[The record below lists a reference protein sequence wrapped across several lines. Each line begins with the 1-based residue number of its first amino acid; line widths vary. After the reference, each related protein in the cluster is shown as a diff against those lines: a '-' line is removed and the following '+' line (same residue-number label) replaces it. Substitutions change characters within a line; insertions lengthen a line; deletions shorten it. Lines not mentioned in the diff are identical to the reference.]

1 MYPSTFIDTLATR
14 REAPL
19 GVLRTAAVLFVATLT
34 AAAAQISV
42 PLPFTAVPF
51 TFQPMV
57 VLLGGL
63 ALGAKLGLASQAVYL
78 AAGIAGL
85 PVFAASATL
94 PPGPLRLIGPTGGY
108 LVAYPIAAL
117 LVGYLAER
125 GFDRRYLTSVVAMLA
140 GLMVVYTFGAI
151 WLSVSLGFAG
161 ALAAGVYPFIA
172 ADVVKLAAAAGVLP
186 GLWTLLGRASR

>member
-1 MYPSTFIDTLATR
+1 MHPSPFIDALAVR
-14 REAPL
+14 RDAPVGL
-19 GVLRTAAVLFVATLT
+19 VRALAVLFVFALT
-34 AAAAQISV
+34 AAAAQISI

-63 ALGAKLGLASQAVYL
+63 ALGARLGLASQVVYL

-85 PVFAASATL
+85 PVFAASTTL
-94 PPGPLRLIGPTGGY
+94 PPGPLRLLGPTGGY
-108 LVAYPIAAL
+108 LMAYPIAAL
-117 LVGYLAER
+117 LVGYLAQR
-125 GFDRRYLTSVVAMLA
+125 GFDRRYPTSIAAMLA
-140 GLMVVYTFGAI
+140 GLLVVYACGTI
-151 WLSVSLGFAG
+151 WLSTSLGLAG

-172 ADVVKLAAAAGVLP
+172 ADVLKLVAAAGVLP